1 MNFQINAV
9 IIAAL
14 AGLIVAVLIQ
24 ASGVISAGAIP
35 PLDTLVPF
43 DLSVLG
49 YWVGVL
55 GFFPLI
61 FILIAIGATARRTGL
76 RSSIFTGLG
85 AVVGVL
91 LVVVCAVIALGII
104 HAKRDYPF
112 REAGDG
118 RASFVKDVSA
128 FCLKNQ
134 HVIRGKNQSALT
146 TSNEAV
152 CSCYGSSLAD
162 MTTMAELAYMNQ
174 YHTFA
179 PSMTAKTSI
188 VSQRCMQL
196 VHGPQ

>member
-1 MNFQINAV
+1 MNLQINAV

-14 AGLIVAVLIQ
+14 AGLTLAVLGQ
-24 ASGVISAGAIP
+24 ASGVMSGNIP

-43 DLSVLG
+43 DLRVLG
-49 YWVGVL
+49 YWVVVL
-55 GFFPLI
+55 GLFPLI
-61 FILIAIGATARRTGL
+61 FILIAIGVTARRAGL
-76 RSSIFTGLG
+76 RSSIFTGVG
-85 AVVGVL
+85 AVAGVL
-91 LVVVCAVIALGII
+91 LVVVCAVVALGIV

-112 REAGDG
+112 REAGAG
-118 RASFVKDVSA
+118 RASFVKDASA

-162 MTTMAELAYMNQ
+162 MTTTAELAYMNQ

-196 VHGPQ
+196 VHSPR